1 MLYQNWP
8 AVITALQGLD
18 WLRLVFSLLELL
30 LVLPMMASI
39 SWVCLR
45 SLGANLPVRQVFSLY
60 FITQLPK
67 YLPGGVWAFPGR
79 MVAYRLSGL
88 SDAYAILSVFR
99 EVAALFLG
107 AVMVGAI
114 AVLSPTVGGG
124 QGADGIEQWPV
135 ASWAGAAKAAQANAW
150 LVILLVILACLGG
163 ILLTHSPAFWQFLKR
178 RFAAAGSGAA
188 PQSDDLTRYRSP
200 HRSPFLSRRLQAA
213 LFAAGDSK
221 VLTSLTWLPGALLCS
236 LLFWLAMGIPF
247 AQLAAALL
255 PGREP
260 LSWLQAASLF
270 ALSWSI
276 GFVVVIAPAG
286 FGVRESALVLL
297 LAPFLP
303 PAVAASLALLSRLW
317 WMAVE
322 ALLIGVSIWLIGD
335 PRRWLGKASPKAS

>member
-124 QGADGIEQWPV
+124 AGRGWDRAV
-135 ASWAGAAKAAQANAW
+135 ACSVLGRRGKSSAGER
-150 LVILLVILACLGG
+150 LVGHLAGYPCL
-163 ILLTHSPAFWQFLKR
+163 PR
-178 RFAAAGSGAA
+178 RDFTD
-188 PQSDDLTRYRSP
+188 P
-200 HRSPFLSRRLQAA
+200 
-213 LFAAGDSK
+213 
-221 VLTSLTWLPGALLCS
+221 LPGFLAVPQTALCCGGERRCS
-236 LLFWLAMGIPF
+236 PI
-247 AQLAAALL
+247 
-255 PGREP
+255 R
-260 LSWLQAASLF
+260 
-270 ALSWSI
+270 
-276 GFVVVIAPAG
+276 
-286 FGVRESALVLL
+286 
-297 LAPFLP
+297 
-303 PAVAASLALLSRLW
+303 
-317 WMAVE
+317 
-322 ALLIGVSIWLIGD
+322 
-335 PRRWLGKASPKAS
+335 